1 MNIKIKICFIIFEDK
16 RWLIV
21 IKLFLMINIV
31 DENNFVKWYRYIKMK
46 MFKIFYVWI
55 KIR

>member
-1 MNIKIKICFIIFEDK
+1 MNIKIKFCFIIIEDK